1 VGTGERTRELPIGN
15 NGDLYS
21 PVRFRHSWLEHQ
33 NQHRFCEARQEGGAY
48 VKMGVLLSFLTLFEI
63 YIM

>member
-48 VKMGVLLSFLTLFEI
+48 VKKGCSFRF
-63 YIM
+63 